1 MSERIGYAIVDG
13 IGYLKLAGELRHDNI
28 GALDA
33 LLEHWFAS
41 AQPPPQGL
49 VIDLNDVSFM
59 DSTAIGL
66 LAAFAREARSH
77 RLPRPTLFATHPDI
91 LDLLRSLRLDEV
103 YRVVECA
110 TDSRCSAL
118 ALSEIDA
125 ADAAAHGTAAAILKA
140 HEALV
145 ELNEAN
151 RIAFQPVVDLL
162 RSELR

>member
-13 IGYLKLAGELRHDNI
+13 IGYLRLAGELRHDNI
-28 GALDA
+28 GAVDA
-33 LLEHWFAS
+33 LLEHWFDGK
-41 AQPPPQGL
+41 QPAPQGL

-110 TDSRCSAL
+110 TDSRCGAL
-118 ALSEIDA
+118 ALTEIDT

-162 RSELR
+162 RSELS

>member
-13 IGYLKLAGELRHDNI
+13 IGYLRLAGELRHDNV
-28 GALDA
+28 GAIDA
-33 LLEHWFAS
+33 LLEHWFDGS
-41 AQPPPQGL
+41 HPPPQGL
-49 VIDLNDVSFM
+49 VIDLNEVSFM

-66 LAAFAREARSH
+66 LAAFAREAR
-77 RLPRPTLFATHPDI
+77 RLGLPRPTLFATHPDI
-91 LDLLRSLRLDEV
+91 VDLLRSLRLDEV
-103 YRVVECA
+103 YRVIECA
-110 TDSRCSAL
+110 TDARCSAL
-118 ALSEIDA
+118 ALAEVDPSDRA
-125 ADAAAHGTAAAILKA
+125 AQGTAAAILKA

>member
-1 MSERIGYAIVDG
+1 MTERIGYAIVDG
-13 IGYLKLAGELRHDNI
+13 IAYLRLAGELRHDNT

-33 LLEHWFAS
+33 LLEQWFDRM
-41 AQPPPQGL
+41 QPPPQGL
-49 VIDLNDVSFM
+49 VVDLNEVGFM

-66 LAAFAREARSH
+66 LAAFAREARAH
-77 RLPRPTLFATHPDI
+77 GLPRPTLFATHADI
-91 LDLLRSLRLDEV
+91 LELLRGLRLDEV
-103 YRVVECA
+103 YTVVECA

-118 ALSEIDA
+118 ALSEIDP
-125 ADAAAHGTAAAILKA
+125 ADAAAHASAAAILKA

-162 RSELR
+162 RADQ